1 MVGSREVNAGQRRL
15 FPGRDD
21 LTDFQSIADLVRGHA
36 AVKPDTPAIT
46 VEGESLT
53 WAELVLRAGRV
64 AATLQRESVPVGGT
78 IAIIS
83 YVNVDYVALYLG
95 ALMAGVAVAPMPPS
109 ATPEQLQAM
118 VGDSAAALLFL
129 DAANAQALAHIEFPA
144 REIRIEAL
152 DDWLE
157 ATPADPVRI
166 AEDELLKLPFNIIYS
181 SGTTGVPKG
190 IIHSWAMRWSHLAGG
205 AAAGYGPDSVTLLG
219 TPLYSNT
226 TLVAALPALAW
237 GGHLVLMPK
246 FDARRFL
253 ELAQLHRATHSML
266 VPVQYRRIMDLPDFG
281 GFDLSSYQL
290 KFCTSAPF
298 PAELKAD
305 VLKRW
310 PGGLVEYW
318 GMTEG
323 GGGTALIAHA
333 YPDKLHTIGQPLPG
347 AELRIV
353 TEDGRD
359 AETGE
364 VGEIVG
370 YSATATMTGY
380 ANRPDATRATQWQH
394 PDGRIFIKTGDLARR
409 DADGFIEL
417 VGRAKD
423 MIISGGFN
431 IYPIDI
437 EQVLAEHP
445 AVKDVAVVGIPSRAW
460 GESPVAFVV
469 APGADT
475 EELRAFTNERVGKV
489 QRLAA
494 VQLVDELPR
503 SAIGKILKREIR
515 DQWQGDIP

>member
-1 MVGSREVNAGQRRL
+1 M
-15 FPGRDD
+15 
-21 LTDFQSIADLVRGHA
+21 TDFVPMPDLLRA
-36 AVKPDTPAIT
+36 NARERPERPAIT
-46 VEGESLT
+46 VGDRT
-53 WAELVLRAGRV
+53 WTWRQLVDRAEAV
-64 AATLQRESVPVGGT
+64 AASLQRDGLCVGQS

-83 YVNVDYVALYLG
+83 YTNTDYVALYLG

-109 ATPEQLQAM
+109 ATPEQLGAM
-118 VGDSAAALLFL
+118 VKDSGAPLLFL
-129 DAANAQALAHIEFPA
+129 DAANAEALAHIQFTA
-144 REIRIEAL
+144 RIIAIELL
-152 DDWLE
+152 DDWLA
-157 ATPADPVRI
+157 ATPPAPLTTPTD
-166 AEDELLKLPFNIIYS
+166 ALLKLPFNIIYS

-190 IIHSWAMRWSHLAGG
+190 IVHSWSMRWAHLVGG
-205 AAAGYGPDSVTLLG
+205 AAAGYGPDSVCLLA

-226 TLVAALPALAW
+226 TLVSALPCLAW
-237 GGHLVLMPK
+237 GGHLVMMPK
-246 FDARRFL
+246 FDARGFL
-253 ELAQLHRATHSML
+253 QLAEQHRATHSML
-266 VPVQYRRIMDLPDFG
+266 VPVQYRRIMDLPDFEQ
-281 GFDLSSYQL
+281 FDLSSYQL

-298 PAELKAD
+298 AADLKAD

-323 GGGTALIAHA
+323 GGGTVLVAHNH
-333 YPDKLHTIGQPLPG
+333 PDKLHTIGVPLPG
-347 AELRIV
+347 AELRLV
-353 TEDGRD
+353 KEDGTE
-359 AETGE
+359 AEIGE

-370 YSATATMTGY
+370 HSAATMLGY
-380 ANRPDATRATQWQH
+380 ANRPEATRATQWQH
-394 PDGRIFIKTGDLARR
+394 PDGRLFIKTGDLARR

-445 AVKDVAVVGIPSRAW
+445 QVKDCAVVGIPSRAW

-469 APGADT
+469 SDADP
-475 EELRAFTNERVGKV
+475 EQLRQWANERLGKV

-494 VQLVDELPR
+494 VVPLPELPR
-503 SAIGKILKREIR
+503 SAIGKILKRELR

>member
-1 MVGSREVNAGQRRL
+1 MSLEI
-15 FPGRDD
+15 P
-21 LTDFQSIADLVRGHA
+21 FQPIGDLVQGHA
-36 AVKPDTPAIT
+36 RTQPQAPAVT
-46 VEGESLT
+46 VEGQTLN
-53 WAELVLRAGRV
+53 WAQLAARASRV
-64 AATLQRESVPVGGT
+64 AASLQRDGLTVGQS

-83 YVNVDYVALYLG
+83 YTNTDYVALYLG

-109 ATPEQLQAM
+109 ATPDQLNAM
-118 VGDSAAALLFL
+118 VTDSGAPLLFL
-129 DAANAQALAHIEFPA
+129 DAANAETLAHIDFSA
-144 REIRIEAL
+144 RTILIEQL
-152 DDWLE
+152 DDWLTD
-157 ATPADPVRI
+157 AAPAPLSTPTDA
-166 AEDELLKLPFNIIYS
+166 LLKHPFNIIYS
-181 SGTTGVPKG
+181 SGTTGTPKG
-190 IIHSWAMRWSHLAGG
+190 IVHSWSMRWAHLVGG
-205 AAAGYGPDSVTLLG
+205 AAAGYGPGSVCLLA

-226 TLVAALPALAW
+226 TLVAALPCLAW
-237 GGHLVLMPK
+237 GGHLVMMPK

-253 ELAQLHRATHSML
+253 ELAEAHRATHSML
-266 VPVQYRRIMDLPDFG
+266 VPVQYRRIMDLPDFES
-281 GFDLSSYQL
+281 FDLSSYHL

-298 PAELKAD
+298 AADLKAD

-323 GGGTALIAHA
+323 GGGTVLVAHNH
-333 YPDKLHTIGQPLPG
+333 PDKLHTIGVPLPG
-347 AELRIV
+347 AELRLV
-353 TEDGRD
+353 KEDGTE
-359 AETGE
+359 AQIGE

-370 YSATATMTGY
+370 HSAATMLGY
-380 ANRPDATRATQWQH
+380 ANRPEATRATQWQH

-445 AVKDVAVVGIPSRAW
+445 EVKDCAVVGIPSRAW

-469 APGADT
+469 SDADPET
-475 EELRAFTNERVGKV
+475 LRTWANERLGKV

-494 VQLVDELPR
+494 VVPLPELPR
-503 SAIGKILKREIR
+503 SAIGKILKRELR
-515 DQWQGDIP
+515 DQWQGEIP